1 MSIQVPT
8 PKDLNKVKT
17 KMAFGLTKRQL
28 ICFALAGCVGFP
40 LYFILRRV
48 FPTDVATMIMMLSIF
63 PFFFFAMSQQ
73 DGKNA
78 EQIIYEIYHQRIW
91 SKGIRRYK
99 SENIYHQLE
108 EKDKIRREVEQL
120 EAKEKRRGKSRKEK
134 GSKSQI
140 KQQYANQT
148 EK

>member
-1 MSIQVPT
+1 MAIQVPT

-48 FPTDVATMIMMLSIF
+48 FPTDLSTMIMMLSIF
-63 PFFFFAMSQQ
+63 PFFFFAMYQK

-78 EQIIYEIYHQRIW
+78 EQIIYELYHQRIW

-99 SENIYHQLE
+99 SENIYQQLE
-108 EKDKIRREVEQL
+108 EKDRIRREVERL
-120 EAKEKRRGKSRKEK
+120 EAKEKRGSKIRKENGGK
-134 GSKSQI
+134 
-140 KQQYANQT
+140 
-148 EK
+148 

>member
-1 MSIQVPT
+1 MAIQVPT

-48 FPTDVATMIMMLSIF
+48 FPTDLSTMIMMLSIF
-63 PFFFFAMSQQ
+63 PFFFFAMYQK

-78 EQIIYEIYHQRIW
+78 EQIIYELYHRRIW

-99 SENIYHQLE
+99 SENIYQQLE
-108 EKDKIRREVEQL
+108 EKDRIRREVERL
-120 EAKEKRRGKSRKEK
+120 EAKEKRGSKIRKENGGK
-134 GSKSQI
+134 
-140 KQQYANQT
+140 
-148 EK
+148 